1 MRLSEIRDG
10 QAPAQPVTALGFQ
23 RELTKEIQ
31 TRLGDLGFLD
41 PPADGKFGSVSQWA
55 LRAFAESAGMA
66 AKTQIDKEAA
76 AALLAAQPLPL
87 APGGDLAGRIV
98 ARMLALGHWVSRHPD
113 CVNIVYLEGASAD
126 GVPNDNR
133 PNVYNDSRFA
143 IRIEGGVPKILGAW
157 EATTEPGRAFT
168 VDPSLA
174 NPLGAARIALG
185 QHKAWILGFHK
196 SNPRH
201 PALVQ
206 RETLPVFRDL
216 NRDFQR
222 QGDTVHVGLFG
233 INQHH
238 GFSSN
243 PNDIQQDSAGCLVG
257 RAKTGHTEFLRIV
270 KTDARF
276 HASADYRFMTAILD
290 GRAL

>member
-10 QAPAQPVTALGFQ
+10 QAPAQPVAALGFQ

-31 TRLGDLGFLD
+31 TRLGELGLLD

-55 LRAFAESAGMA
+55 LKTFADENGLAGR
-66 AKTQIDKEAA
+66 TQIDRDVAK
-76 AALLAAQPLPL
+76 ALLAAAPLPL

-98 ARMLALGHWVSRHPD
+98 AGMLARNHWVARHPS
-113 CVNIVYLEGASAD
+113 CVNIVYLEGADSA
-126 GVPNDNR
+126 GAPNDNR

-196 SNPRH
+196 GKQEH

-206 RETLPVFRDL
+206 RENLPVFRDL
-216 NRDFQR
+216 NRDFDR
-222 QGDTVHVGLFG
+222 RGDTVHTGLFG

-257 RAKTGHTEFLRIV
+257 RTKTGHFDFLRIV

-276 HASADYRFMTAILD
+276 AASADYRFMTSILD
-290 GRAL
+290 GRAI